1 MRGIIL
7 AGGLGTRLYPAT
19 CAVNKQ
25 LLPVYDKPMIYYP
38 LSVLMLAGI
47 RDILIIT
54 RPNDEALYRAQLGDG
69 SQWGLNFSYIAQP
82 APNGIAEAY
91 ILGRD
96 FVGGQRSMLVLGD
109 NLFYGHGLQELV
121 TGVMENT
128 SGSDIFAYPVRNPQS
143 YGVVGFDADGRPN
156 SIEEKPTTPKSRFA
170 ITGLYV
176 FDGQASDTAVGLTPS
191 PRGELEITDLI
202 RHYLVDGT
210 LNVVQLGR
218 GYAWLDTGTHESLM
232 QAGAFVHA
240 IEERQG
246 LKIAC
251 GEEIA
256 FLKGYIDQ
264 NALAACAVDA
274 GDSSYGDYLRALLE

>member
-19 CAVNKQ
+19 CVVNKQ

-54 RPNDEALYRAQLGDG
+54 RPNDEALYRAQLRDG

-82 APNGIAEAY
+82 VPNGIAEAY

-96 FVGGQRSMLVLGD
+96 FVGGKRSMLVLGD
-109 NLFYGHGLQELV
+109 NLFYGHGLQELL
-121 TGVMENT
+121 TGVMENA
-128 SGSDIFAYPVRNPQS
+128 SGSNIFAYPVRNPQR
-143 YGVVGFDADGRPN
+143 YGVVGFDADGQPN

-176 FDGQASDTAVGLTPS
+176 FDGRASDTAAGLRPS

-251 GEEIA
+251 VEEIA

-264 NALAACAVDA
+264 NALATCAVDA